1 MKIAKYVWF
10 DGRLVRWSDA
20 RIHVLTHALAHGTGV
35 FEGVRC
41 HPTPDGAAVF
51 RLDDHV
57 ARLFRSARTMLMGLH
72 WRPED
77 VSAAVTELIDANGQT
92 SSYLRLIAFRAYG
105 EMFVNPRENPVSLV
119 VASWEQPH
127 SFSDQRFEH
136 GLRLMVSSWRRPD
149 PNTIP
154 TGAKLTGAYAMA
166 GLARMEAEA
175 AGYDDAIMLGS
186 GGMLAEAVI
195 ANLFLVRDGRL
206 YTPTLADGPLA
217 GITRDTV
224 LTLARDIGFECVETS
239 LTRSELYAADEIFL
253 TGTGVGIV
261 PVAEVEGRR
270 YETPAPVTSALQ
282 AQYQRV
288 THGSATSYE
297 HWLTPVSRAADVVPA
312 AEAAV

>member
-1 MKIAKYVWF
+1 
-10 DGRLVRWSDA
+10 
-20 RIHVLTHALAHGTGV
+20 
-35 FEGVRC
+35 
-41 HPTPDGAAVF
+41 
-51 RLDDHV
+51 
-57 ARLFRSARTMLMGLH
+57 
-72 WRPED
+72 
-77 VSAAVTELIDANGQT
+77 
-92 SSYLRLIAFRAYG
+92 
-105 EMFVNPRENPVSLV
+105 
-119 VASWEQPH
+119 
-127 SFSDQRFEH
+127 
-136 GLRLMVSSWRRPD
+136 
-149 PNTIP
+149 
-154 TGAKLTGAYAMA
+154 
-166 GLARMEAEA
+166 
-175 AGYDDAIMLGS
+175 
-186 GGMLAEAVI
+186 MLAEAVI

-224 LTLARDIGFECVETS
+224 LTLARDAGLECVETS

-312 AEAAV
+312 AEAV